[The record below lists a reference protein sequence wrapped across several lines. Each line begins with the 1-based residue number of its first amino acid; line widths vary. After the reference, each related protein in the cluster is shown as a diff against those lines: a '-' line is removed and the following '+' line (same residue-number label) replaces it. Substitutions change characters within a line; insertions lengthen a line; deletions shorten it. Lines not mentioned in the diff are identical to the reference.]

1 MGRDHNG
8 QTILK
13 GKEKRVRL
21 EDSHFPISQNGR
33 KYLKLIYL
41 VRDMNLEYMRNSHRI
56 RKKWAENLK
65 DISSKKIYK

>member
-41 VRDMNLEYMRNSHRI
+41 VRDMNLEYMRNSHQI